1 MGKTDYE
8 PIAEVFDR
16 RYEGGAYAG
25 LERMVLEVL
34 GSSPGRRALEVGC
47 GTGHWLKLLHDH
59 GFEVTGLDASPAML
73 EQARARLPAAALL
86 LGTAERLPLP
96 DAQLDC
102 VLCVNALH
110 HFPDPPAFMAE
121 AFRVLRAR
129 GLLLNIGL
137 DPHRGIDR
145 WFVYDHFDE
154 TLALDRARFASAS
167 TLKRWLEQAGF
178 IADETRLA
186 MRLGRRRPAAELLAD
201 GIDPRVTSQLALLSP
216 EAHARGVER
225 IRREE
230 ARARERGEA
239 LSLVSDLHF
248 WATVGRKP

>member
-8 PIAEVFDR
+8 RIAEVFDR

-25 LERMVLEVL
+25 IERVVLEVL

-47 GTGHWLKLLHDH
+47 GTGHWLKLLHEH
-59 GFEVTGLDASPAML
+59 GFEVIGLDASPAML
-73 EQARARLPAAALL
+73 EQARARLPAATLL
-86 LGTAERLPLP
+86 HGTAERLPLP

-121 AFRVLRAR
+121 AFRVLGAG

-145 WFVYDHFDE
+145 WFVYDYFE
-154 TLALDRARFASAS
+154 STRVLDLDRFASAE

-178 IADETRLA
+178 IVDGTRLA
-186 MRLGRRRPAAELLAD
+186 LRLDRGRPAAELLAE
-201 GIDPRVTSQLALLSP
+201 GIDPRWTSQLAVLPP
-216 EAHARGVER
+216 EAFARGVDL
-225 IRREE
+225 IRQEE
-230 ARARERGEA
+230 AEARERGEA
-239 LSLVSDLHF
+239 LALTAELHL
-248 WATVGRKP
+248 WATTARKP